1 MPRLIDHARQRSNA
15 WVFGIMLVAGALGL
29 LAAFVLSVDAF
40 TVAKNPNAVLSCSIN
55 IILNCATVMKDPSAD
70 LLGFPNSL
78 LGLMSEPLVIM
89 LALAGLAGVRFPRW
103 FMAVAQVGF
112 AGGFF
117 FAYYLYGVS
126 VFQIGA
132 LCPWCLLTT
141 MATTLAFM
149 SLLHFNIRE
158 DNLYLSPK
166 HSAIAK
172 SWIKK
177 GYDRFFTAVLLAVV
191 VFIILFKYHNGLFS

>member
-1 MPRLIDHARQRSNA
+1 MFSLINHARQRSDT
-15 WVFGIMLVAGALGL
+15 WVFGTMLVAGCLGL

-40 TVAKNPNAVLSCSIN
+40 TVAKNPNAILSCSIN

-89 LALAGLAGVRFPRW
+89 LALAGLASVRFPRW

-112 AGGFF
+112 AGGFI

-158 DNLYLSPK
+158 DNLYLTPK

-172 SWIKK
+172 GWIKK
-177 GYDRFFTAVLLAVV
+177 GYDRFFTAVLLAIV